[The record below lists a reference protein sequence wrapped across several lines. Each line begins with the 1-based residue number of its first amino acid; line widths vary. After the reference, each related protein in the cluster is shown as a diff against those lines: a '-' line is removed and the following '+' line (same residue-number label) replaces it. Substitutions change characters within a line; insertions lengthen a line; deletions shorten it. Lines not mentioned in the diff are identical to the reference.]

1 MIAQNTDPNIILAP
15 LKNTGFPHVQIVQAS
30 AGSGKT
36 HTLTQRIV
44 QFLLSRNILNNKIN
58 NIMAITFTK
67 NATNDIKHK
76 ALEWLKK
83 IYLDLLNEEEKKQI
97 MHLIGTDKKD
107 LTVLASDSI
116 DEILNN
122 YSDLVLTIDSF
133 ITRIIRS
140 SAIEL
145 GLNPDFEVDVSS
157 ENIINYAF
165 DEFLEDA
172 SNSDLLD
179 FLNLLNEN
187 STQNIDFQVV
197 KSIKTKLNSLLD
209 KESSHKGF
217 FNFREHFIN
226 NLKLEL
232 EPVFNEMLN
241 LLEQHSNEKI
251 SGNRSIDKINKLK
264 SALAE
269 KDILR
274 VLANSTTSFPYKDE
288 LANQKWKNCLEKI
301 DARLH
306 KIARIKYL
314 PYLKV
319 FIDFKKHIVK
329 TYNILGK
336 TFLPDVNKRIIK
348 LLQEGYVPT
357 IYFTLGNYIYHYLID
372 EFQDTSNIQW
382 EILKPLI
389 DESLSN
395 GGSLFIVGDLK
406 QSIYGFRKADF
417 EIMKNLVEDPA
428 RFFPQSRYIKTS
440 LNYNYRS
447 FEHIVNYS
455 KKVFKEYL
463 KDIISETKDPTHYLD
478 FEAIALNEHLDK
490 GYVKTQVFTFENN
503 EGINCIKESL
513 LNTIEDLLKNGY
525 NLNQI
530 AILAH
535 TNEEITTIS
544 GWLLEKNYKIV
555 SQSASDI
562 RKRKII
568 NEILSLL
575 KFFNNPLDNL
585 SFATFLLGN
594 IFGFFEDNSKIVNF
608 LLENN
613 SAKFLYIKFKDS
625 FPKSWDIYFKEI
637 FNSLGYV
644 PIYELVLSIIK
655 VFKIDENFQQESHYL
670 SFFLDKI
677 LELEQIGIS
686 DLGSFIDYFENNPQ
700 DRSESLA
707 CEFSKAQDGIELL
720 TIHKAKGLQFDVVI
734 NVLNLNKKYALSSS
748 KKTSSAN
755 EFIVENQNSLDLLHI
770 TKEYASKNYTLG
782 KIYNNKLLKDSIENF
797 NILYVA
803 LTRAKMQM
811 YNFIYT
817 SKTEKIEC
825 PLIEEEHGTKPFFN
839 GKASLDT
846 DKKLVNFSVNYNKL
860 LVKTPAWT
868 IKRIKDSQKGEI
880 YHKILAHLKYEED
893 FSKLDELILK
903 YKRFLD
909 SQLDVIK
916 QQILHILNI
925 DELKKLFDR
934 KNEVFTEK
942 TFIDKNGNIFRMDRV
957 VIDPNKQITVLDYK
971 TGNFTAQEANDY
983 KSQVLN
989 YMSILKDFFDN
1000 DNVLGVIYNI
1010 NTKEVIKVEQG
1021 LFD

>member
-1 MIAQNTDPNIILAP
+1 MNAQNTDLNIILAP
-15 LKNTGFPHVQIVQAS
+15 LKNADFPHVQIVQAS

-36 HTLTQRIV
+36 YILTQRIV

-67 NATNDIKHK
+67 NATNDIKYK
-76 ALEWLKK
+76 VLEWLKK
-83 IYLDLLNEEEKKQI
+83 IYLDLLNEEEKRQI
-97 MHLIGTDKKD
+97 MYLIGADKKD
-107 LTVLASDSI
+107 LTELASKSI
-116 DEILNN
+116 DEILTN

-133 ITRIIRS
+133 ITSIIRS

-145 GLNPDFEVDVSS
+145 GLNPDFDVDISS
-157 ENIINYAF
+157 ESIINYAF
-165 DEFLEDA
+165 DEFLENA
-172 SNSDLLD
+172 SNSDLIG

-187 STQNIDFQVV
+187 SRQSIDFQIVR
-197 KSIKTKLNSLLD
+197 SIKTKLNFLLD

-217 FNFREHFIN
+217 FNFEEHFID

-241 LLEQHSNEKI
+241 LLKLHSDEKI
-251 SGNRSIDKINKLK
+251 PGNRSIDKINRLK
-264 SALAE
+264 NALAE
-269 KDILR
+269 KDILK
-274 VLANSTTSFPYKDE
+274 VLANNTSFPYKDE
-288 LANQKWKNCLEKI
+288 LAKQKWENCLKKI
-301 DARLH
+301 YTRLY
-306 KIARIKYL
+306 KISKIKYL

-319 FIDFKKHIVK
+319 FVKFKKHIIK

-336 TFLPDVNKRIIK
+336 TFLPDVNKRIIE

-357 IYFTLGNYIYHYLID
+357 IYFTLGSYIYHYLID

-389 DESLSN
+389 DESLSK

-417 EIMKNLVEDPA
+417 EIMKHLIEDSA
-428 RFFPQSRYIKTS
+428 RFFPQSRHIKTS

-463 KDIISETKDPTHYLD
+463 KDTISETNDPTHYLD

-525 NLNQI
+525 SPNQI

-544 GWLLEKNYKIV
+544 GWLLEQNYKIV

-568 NEILSLL
+568 NEILSLME
-575 KFFNNPLDNL
+575 FFNNPLNNL
-585 SFATFLLGN
+585 SFATFLLSD
-594 IFGFFEDNSKIVNF
+594 IFSFFEDRSNIIDF

-625 FPKSWDIYFKEI
+625 FPKIWDTYFKDI
-637 FNSLGYV
+637 FNSLGFM

-655 VFKIDENFQQESHYL
+655 VFKINENFKQEGHYL

-677 LELEQIGIS
+677 IELEQIGIS
-686 DLGSFIDYFENNPQ
+686 DLGSFLDYFENNPQ

-720 TIHKAKGLQFDVVI
+720 TIHKAKGLQFDIVI
-734 NVLNLNKKYALSSS
+734 NVLNLGKKYALNSS
-748 KKTSSAN
+748 KKTSSIN
-755 EFIVENQNSLDLLHI
+755 EFIFEDQNLLDLLHI
-770 TKEYASKNYTLG
+770 IKEYALKHSTLG
-782 KIYNNKLLKDSIENF
+782 NIYNNKLLKDSIENF

-811 YNFIYT
+811 YNFIYIN
-817 SKTEKIEC
+817 KTEKTDC
-825 PLIEEEHGTKPFFN
+825 PLKEEEIGTKPFYN
-839 GKASLDT
+839 GKETLDT
-846 DKKLVNFSVNYNKL
+846 KEKKLVNFSVNYNKL

-880 YHKILAHLKYEED
+880 YHKILAHLRYEED
-893 FSKLDELILK
+893 FSRLDELILK
-903 YKRFLD
+903 YEMFLD
-909 SQLDVIK
+909 SKLDVK

-971 TGNFTAQEANDY
+971 TGNFTAVEVNDY

-1000 DNVLGVIYNI
+1000 DNVLGIIYNI